1 MNCKRI
7 KLEREVLRKKMAH
20 NERAKIRFL
29 INMIN
34 TVDGDINKKVYPSF
48 KMQLLSSEYKLRSL
62 LSDS

>member
-1 MNCKRI
+1 
-7 KLEREVLRKKMAH
+7 LEREVLKKKMAH
-20 NERAKIRFL
+20 HERAKIRFL

-48 KMQLLSSEYKLRSL
+48 EMQLLSSEYKLRSL